1 MHTLVMFVLQAL
13 LSSQFFLQC
22 WDLVASTTREYG
34 FFDWMFPF
42 HAYRAP
48 TSAELFFGLVPEA
61 ELYEENPAL
70 DLTCLWDLQGC
81 GLIYGVLSGRQS
93 VVGALMVGALTHHMF
108 ALSGSFILL
117 VMR

>member
-1 MHTLVMFVLQAL
+1 MLGPCRVHDSRVRVLRL
-13 LSSQFFLQC
+13 
-22 WDLVASTTREYG
+22 DV
-34 FFDWMFPF
+34 PF